1 METKLTA
8 EQIADKVFQ
17 LTEQFNHFV
26 FAHPEILDRI
36 PDQAMLVFLDPDD
49 PVFNAANLAL
59 INATPS
65 DLKQPKVYIQMHKQ
79 IRVIEQIEWSPR
91 IIPASQIEFA

>member
-1 METKLTA
+1 MEKKTA

-36 PDQAMLVFLDPDD
+36 PDQALLIFLDPDD
-49 PVFNAANLAL
+49 PAFNEANIAL
-59 INATPS
+59 VTATPPH
-65 DLKQPKVYIQMHKQ
+65 LEKPKIYIQMQKR
-79 IRVIEQIEWSPR
+79 IRLIEQIEWSPN
-91 IIPASQIEFA
+91 IISASQIEFA

>member
-1 METKLTA
+1 MAAKLTA

-36 PDQAMLVFLDPDD
+36 PDQAMLVFLDPED
-49 PVFNAANLAL
+49 PAFNEANLAL
-59 INATPS
+59 VNATPP
-65 DLKQPKVYIQMHKQ
+65 DLKQPKVYIQMHKH
-79 IRVIEQIEWSPR
+79 IRVVEQIEWSPH

>member
-8 EQIADKVFQ
+8 EQVANKVFQ

-36 PDQAMLVFLDPDD
+36 PEQAMLVFLDPED
-49 PVFNAANLAL
+49 PAFNEANLAL
-59 INATPS
+59 VNATPP
-65 DLKQPKVYIQMHKQ
+65 DLKQPKVYIQMHKH
-79 IRVIEQIEWSPR
+79 IRVVEQIEWSPH